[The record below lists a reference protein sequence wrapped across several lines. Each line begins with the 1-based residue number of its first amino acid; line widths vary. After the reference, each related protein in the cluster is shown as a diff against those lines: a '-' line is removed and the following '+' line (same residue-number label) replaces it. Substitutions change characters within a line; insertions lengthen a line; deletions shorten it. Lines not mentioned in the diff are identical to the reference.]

1 MRIPRS
7 QGSYNR
13 QQMCGRYRLSRRAE
27 ILASR
32 FYAEYEGLDWE
43 ARYNIAPTQTVPVI
57 QQDPCEPVRRAS
69 LMRWGLVPNWAKDA
83 TIGARMINARSE
95 TAAEKPAF
103 RELLQ
108 RRRCVIPTDAFYEQ
122 KLANAGWNAAAS
134 MVMFAARVATGMTA
148 PARVPTAKMIPA
160 VEALRSMA
168 SAAVEAFRP
177 VAAAKRMEAAGARLL
192 ARRLRESPVSKL
204 GGRPPSEIRAGKP
217 CRGSAIGASRPVYR
231 RRYVVVSQLR
241 SASVARTLVT
251 AAGVLR

>member
-32 FYAEYEGLDWE
+32 FYAEYEGMDWE

-95 TAAEKPAF
+95 TAAEKPQLSESSSSA
-103 RELLQ
+103 
-108 RRRCVIPTDAFYEQ
+108 DAVSF
-122 KLANAGWNAAAS
+122 
-134 MVMFAARVATGMTA
+134 
-148 PARVPTAKMIPA
+148 
-160 VEALRSMA
+160 LRMPFTNRSWRTPDGT
-168 SAAVEAFRP
+168 RP
-177 VAAAKRMEAAGARLL
+177 R
-192 ARRLRESPVSKL
+192 
-204 GGRPPSEIRAGKP
+204 
-217 CRGSAIGASRPVYR
+217 
-231 RRYVVVSQLR
+231 QW
-241 SASVARTLVT
+241 
-251 AAGVLR
+251 